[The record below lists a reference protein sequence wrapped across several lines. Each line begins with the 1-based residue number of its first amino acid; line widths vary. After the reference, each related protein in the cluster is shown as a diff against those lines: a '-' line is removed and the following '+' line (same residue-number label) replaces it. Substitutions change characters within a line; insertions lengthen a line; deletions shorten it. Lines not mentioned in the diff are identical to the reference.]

1 MGAGYGDAPAIGY
14 DEAGGAAPGGGDG
27 YEGGGA
33 PCDAGKADNTKHT
46 AREMVEEVEGL
57 LSE

>member
-1 MGAGYGDAPAIGY
+1 MGAGYGDAPEVGY
-14 DEAGGAAPGGGDG
+14 DGAASVGDG

-33 PCDAGKADNTKHT
+33 PCDAGKAENTKHT